1 MGANYYQIIAILAI
15 VIIGFFVF
23 KMDALHVTGEKLTI
37 IAMFIALSVALQFF
51 SLMIPLFGFPSMRI
65 GFSQLPLMVI
75 GVLFGPA
82 WAFISGIVQDF
93 LGLIVTPT
101 GFPFFG
107 FTLNKIIIGLIPAL
121 LFSKKIKWSPK
132 MAYMISQGLLLS
144 FLVGALAYLW
154 MTPSIVSEGNVI
166 EITTTIKLVFSA
178 GSVLMIGAMMF
189 FLNLLTKKYKKY
201 ENDFPI
207 SVWAMSVVLVEVV
220 VQLILTPL
228 WLAIMYN
235 IPVLIS
241 FLLRVVKATIMVPFT
256 IVIGFGILILMSRLR
271 LLNRKA

>member
-1 MGANYYQIIAILAI
+1 MALTYQIIAVVAIL
-15 VIIGFFVF
+15 IIGFLVF
-23 KMDALHVTGEKLTI
+23 RIDKLHVTGEKLAI

-75 GVLFGPA
+75 GVLFGPS

-132 MAYMISQGLLLS
+132 VAYIVSQGLLLS

-166 EITTTIKLVFSA
+166 EITMTIKLIFSA
-178 GSVLMIGAMMF
+178 GSILMIGAMMF
-189 FLNLLTKKYKKY
+189 FMNLLTKKYKKY

-256 IVIGFGILILMSRLR
+256 IVIGFGILILMCRLR

>member
-1 MGANYYQIIAILAI
+1 MALAYQIIAVVAIL
-15 VIIGFFVF
+15 IIGYLVF
-23 KMDALHVTGEKLTI
+23 KMDPLHVTGEKIAI

-121 LFSKKIKWSPK
+121 LFSKKIKWTPRV
-132 MAYMISQGLLLS
+132 AYIVSQGLLLS
-144 FLVGALAYLW
+144 FLVGALIYLW
-154 MTPSIVSEGNVI
+154 VTPSIVTEGNII
-166 EITTTIKLVFSA
+166 EITTTIKLIFSA
-178 GSVLMIGAMMF
+178 GSIVMIGLMMF
-189 FLNLLTKKYKKY
+189 FLNILTKKYKKY
-201 ENDFPI
+201 ENDFSI
-207 SVWAMSVVLVEVV
+207 SIWAMSVVLVEVV

-228 WLAIMYN
+228 WLAIMYD
-235 IPVLIS
+235 IPIWIS

-256 IVIGFGILILMSRLR
+256 IIIGYGILILMSRLR
-271 LLNRKA
+271 VSNRKA

>member
-1 MGANYYQIIAILAI
+1 MALTYQIIAVIAIL
-15 VIIGFFVF
+15 IIGFFVF
-23 KMDALHVTGEKLTI
+23 RIDKLHVTGEKLAI

-75 GVLFGPA
+75 GVLFGPS

-132 MAYMISQGLLLS
+132 VAYMVSQGLMLS
-144 FLVGALAYLW
+144 FLLGALIYLW
-154 MTPSIVSEGNVI
+154 MTPYIVSEGNVI
-166 EITTTIKLVFSA
+166 EITTTIKLIFSA
-178 GSVLMIGAMMF
+178 GSILMIGAMMF

-256 IVIGFGILILMSRLR
+256 IVIGFGILILMSRLH

>member
-1 MGANYYQIIAILAI
+1 MALTYQIIAVVAI

-23 KMDALHVTGEKLTI
+23 KMDALHVTGEKLAI

-121 LFSKKIKWSPK
+121 LFSKNIKWSPK
-132 MAYMISQGLLLS
+132 VAYMVSQGLLLS
-144 FLVGALAYLW
+144 FLVGALTYLW

-178 GSVLMIGAMMF
+178 GSFLMIGAMMF

-256 IVIGFGILILMSRLR
+256 IVIGFGVLILMSRLR

>member
-1 MGANYYQIIAILAI
+1 MALTYQIIAVVAI

-23 KMDALHVTGEKLTI
+23 KMDALHVTGEKLAI

-132 MAYMISQGLLLS
+132 VAYMVSQGLLLS